1 MQLERESAA
10 MLQEV
15 AALIQ
20 KASID
25 IEPVRASR
33 ESEARFMIRDFSGQ
47 FVHHGIRNIGRV

>member
-25 IEPVRASR
+25 IEPV
-33 ESEARFMIRDFSGQ
+33 M
-47 FVHHGIRNIGRV
+47 